1 MAKKI
6 ISIHI
11 DGVLRNS
18 LEKILEIYEGENEV
32 DLGRPLPSLDLEKE
46 LNFNSKEELIDFIY
60 IESPMRAFGN
70 AKETEDGGAYM
81 LNEIYKKFRDEYKF
95 VLFSNEIEKSKPATL
110 LFLAKT
116 GILIDNISFYP
127 LEDYTTIWEESD
139 VIITDDMHILKM
151 KPTDKFSIKFTTV
164 YNEESESDGTINSL
178 KDLLENDYFTRPEFA

>member
-1 MAKKI
+1 MNKKI
-6 ISIHI
+6 IAIQI

-46 LNFNSKEELIDFIY
+46 LKFNSKEELIDFIY
-60 IESPMRAFGN
+60 VESPMRVFGN
-70 AKETEDGGAYM
+70 AKETEDGGVFI

-95 VLFSNEIEKSKPATL
+95 ILFSNEIEKSKPATL

-127 LEDYTTIWEESD
+127 LEDYTTIWKESD
-139 VIITDDMHILKM
+139 IIISGDMNILKM
-151 KPTDKFSIKFTTV
+151 KPTDKFSIKFTTG
-164 YNEESESDGTINSL
+164 YNEESESDETINSL
-178 KDLLENDYFTRPEFA
+178 KDLIENDYFTRPEFA